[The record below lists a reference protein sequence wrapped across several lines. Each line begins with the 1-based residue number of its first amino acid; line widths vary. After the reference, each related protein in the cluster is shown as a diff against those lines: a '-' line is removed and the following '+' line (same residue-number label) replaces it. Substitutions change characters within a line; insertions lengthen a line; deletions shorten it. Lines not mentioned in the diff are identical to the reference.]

1 MGRLVEMVARWT
13 GALAIAGRVGH
24 TRSMVTRIPLTFL
37 CLLLLGLALSGCSGC
52 GWWWDD
58 VIDNIPKN
66 CRSDRVPEQK

>member
-1 MGRLVEMVARWT
+1 MELVARMDRV
-13 GALAIAGRVGH
+13 LAIAGCVGH
-24 TRSMVTRIPLTFL
+24 TGSMVTRVLLTFL
-37 CLLLLGLALSGCSGC
+37 CLLFLGLAVTGC

>member
-1 MGRLVEMVARWT
+1 
-13 GALAIAGRVGH
+13 
-24 TRSMVTRIPLTFL
+24 MVTRVLLTFL
-37 CLLLLGLALSGCSGC
+37 CLLFLGLAVSGCSGC